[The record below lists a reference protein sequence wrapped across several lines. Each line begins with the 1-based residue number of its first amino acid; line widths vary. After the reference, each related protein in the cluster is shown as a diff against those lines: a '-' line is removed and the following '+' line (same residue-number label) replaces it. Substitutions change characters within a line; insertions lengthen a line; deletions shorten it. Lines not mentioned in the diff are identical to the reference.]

1 MPDAGEVWQVDVNG
15 AVYEAAFGELPEW
28 IDGGSL
34 LPGDKVRK
42 GNLRWIEARR
52 VPSLVPFFN
61 AKEKGEP
68 MPVVVST
75 TEGQQE
81 RVSASVESTEG
92 EPDSVSEIVDN
103 PHPKVFDPTRCAI
116 HSDLDSF
123 FLCDGCANGFCK
135 ACPNSYGGTVKICP
149 MCGSMCRPAAE
160 LKTTQQKLLQQSA
173 AVDQGF
179 GIADFFTALG
189 HPFNYKVSLV
199 FGAGLFALFTLGQ
212 SAASI
217 GGIFLVV
224 SAIFCWMLAN
234 MLSFGVLSNTV
245 DNFVQGKLDANFMPD
260 FENFEI
266 WDDIV
271 HPFFLYIAS
280 VLVSF
285 GPFLITLAVGFYL
298 VVNAVQDTAASI
310 QSDLERIPGTH
321 MYAGRELADQSGD
334 VKEVLE
340 RIDRERAE
348 RIANASNQ
356 VALAAETADSG
367 EYTETNTD
375 RVIDQESREQEEL
388 WAMATE
394 SRKKS
399 LESAIGKT
407 PETAAQEQ
415 AEMFKAFLQLA
426 APLVVVGFITFL
438 WGCIFFPAACAVA
451 GYTKS
456 FIATINPLVGLDTMK
471 RLGGTYVKILMMG
484 FVLVV
489 MAGFVSMI
497 IGAVLS
503 PFDLPRMGNLPATA
517 ITALFTFYFWA
528 VFSCIIGYALFKKG
542 DKLGLIR

>member
-1 MPDAGEVWQVDVNG
+1 MPDASEVWQVDVNG
-15 AVYEAAFGELPEW
+15 TVYDAAFGELPEW

-52 VPSLVPFFN
+52 VPSLIPFFN

-68 MPVVVST
+68 MPVVVSV
-75 TEGQQE
+75 TEAPTEPVAFEAAQAPPTADISPVNTEAPHGVYDPS
-81 RVSASVESTEG
+81 RCVLHADLES
-92 EPDSVSEIVDN
+92 
-103 PHPKVFDPTRCAI
+103 FY
-116 HSDLDSF
+116 
-123 FLCDGCANGFCK
+123 LCDGCASGFCK

-149 MCGSMCRPAAE
+149 LCGAMCRPASEVKA
-160 LKTTQQKLLQQSA
+160 TQQKMLQQST
-173 AVDQGF
+173 AVDEGF
-179 GIADFFTALG
+179 GIADFVTALG
-189 HPFNYKVSLV
+189 HPFNYKTSLF

-212 SAASI
+212 SAASL
-217 GGIFLVV
+217 GGIFLMV
-224 SAIFCWMLAN
+224 SALFCMTLSN

-245 DNFVQGKLDANFMPD
+245 DNFIQGKLDANFMPD

-271 HPFFLYIAS
+271 HPFFLSIAAY
-280 VLVSF
+280 LVSF
-285 GPFLITLAVGFYL
+285 GPFLLTLAVGFYL
-298 VVNAVQDTAASI
+298 VLNAVQDTAASI

-356 VALAAETADSG
+356 VTLAAETADSG
-367 EYTETNTD
+367 EFTGVDTK
-375 RVIDQESREQEEL
+375 RVIDEESRGQEEL

-407 PETAAQEQ
+407 PETMEQER

-451 GYTKS
+451 GYSKS

-471 RLGGTYVKILMMG
+471 RLGGAYLKILAMG

-489 MAGFVSMI
+489 MAGLVSI
-497 IGAVLS
+497 VVGAILS
-503 PFDLPRMGNLPATA
+503 PLNLPRMGNVPATG
-517 ITALFTFYFWA
+517 ITALFTFYFWT
-528 VFSCIIGYALFKKG
+528 VFSCIIGYALFKKA
-542 DKLGLIR
+542 DKLGLVR